1 MTKSIVALLL
11 NYKWNK
17 FSIVVEDSPR
27 WQLVADALVE
37 TALNKSMTV
46 NHREMFEDLTRCC
59 ASKLPCC
66 HIPWQ
71 YNILE
76 KTRKDTR
83 SNETFFSNPRAK
95 KKQLN
100 NNKTSGQHCII
111 MQESTE

>member
-1 MTKSIVALLL
+1 MALLL

-37 TALNKSMTV
+37 TAQNKSMTV

-59 ASKLPCC
+59 ASKLPRC

-83 SNETFFSNPRAK
+83 SNETFLTNPRA
-95 KKQLN
+95 
-100 NNKTSGQHCII
+100 
-111 MQESTE
+111 